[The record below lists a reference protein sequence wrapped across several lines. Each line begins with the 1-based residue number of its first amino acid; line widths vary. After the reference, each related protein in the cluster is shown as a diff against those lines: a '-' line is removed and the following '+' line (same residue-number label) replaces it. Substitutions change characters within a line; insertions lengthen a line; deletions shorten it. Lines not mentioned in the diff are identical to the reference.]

1 MLELLSS
8 ARDLLL
14 VVIGFGLVIVI
25 HEMGHFLAAR
35 WAGVRVDQFAV
46 GFGSAVCS
54 YRKGLGWRRGSTRK
68 EYEALPPER
77 RAENGGDVGATEYR
91 LNWFPLGGYVK
102 MLGQDDLHVSPL
114 AVAQRPDSYLAAPVH
129 KRMVII
135 SAGVIMNLILAA
147 VLFIFVFM
155 VGLRVESSVV
165 GEVLPGSAAASA
177 TPLDAS
183 HATGLEPGDR
193 IASINGKEIRSF
205 NDLALA
211 VAMARKGAPMAIR
224 VERDGRMVEFTAE
237 PKVTAA
243 TSLQDLGVIPAASG
257 QVLGAAGATPEALAR
272 ARQILDESGLKG
284 VEPGATLI
292 AINGAP
298 ASTAH
303 ELERAVLRA
312 AGAPVRATFR
322 QPSPDSAAST
332 GEAKTIETTIVARP
346 ALQTA
351 RVAIGEGAAATAWP
365 IAHLLGIGSPMR
377 VEAVAAQ
384 GLQSGLQAGDVI
396 ARVDTLD
403 WPDTASAI
411 AVIRA
416 HARKP
421 VDIVVLRDGAR
432 VALRPTVG
440 PGGTIGFS
448 AASATSGAGLRA
460 APTDAPMGVR
470 TSGPV
475 LRRHPSLA
483 APRAP
488 VATVATTPREPVAK
502 APASSESAAAS
513 PESEVA
519 RASLAAGA
527 ALAIPPGTVILAVN
541 GTEVSSFEHLR
552 EALGVA
558 TADAAST
565 GGGAG
570 AGGGAEVTLR
580 IALPI
585 ESAEGSPP
593 EETLVW
599 SLSPEAVGA
608 LHTLGWRSPVD
619 QGFFEIARTTLRA
632 KGPLSAVAMG
642 VRETNR
648 VMMTTY
654 LTFRRLVEGSV
665 KVEHLKGP
673 VGIAHLGTMV
683 ASQGTLHL
691 LFFLALISVNLAV
704 VNFLPFPIVDGGQFV
719 FLLVEAITRRPVS
732 AAIQSA
738 AIMAGVVVIGAVFLV
753 VTFNDV
759 TSLLGR

>member
-1 MLELLSS
+1 MLETLSS
-8 ARDLLL
+8 LRDLLL
-14 VVIGFGLVIVI
+14 VVLGFGLVIVI

-35 WAGVRVDQFAV
+35 WAGVRVEQFAV

-68 EYEALPPER
+68 VYEALPPER
-77 RAENGGDVGATEYR
+77 RAEAGGDVGATEYR

-135 SAGVIMNLILAA
+135 SAGVVMNLILAA
-147 VLFIFVFM
+147 ALFIFVFM

-177 TPLDAS
+177 TPVDAS
-183 HATGLEPGDR
+183 HGTGIEPGDR

-211 VAMARKGAPMAIR
+211 VAMARKAAPMAIS

-237 PKVTAA
+237 PKVNAV
-243 TSLQDLGVIPAASG
+243 TSLQDLGIIPAASG
-257 QVLGAAGATPEALAR
+257 QVLGAAGATAEALAR

-292 AINGAP
+292 AIEGAS

-303 ELERAVLRA
+303 ELERAILSA
-312 AGAPVRATFR
+312 TGAPVRATFR
-322 QPSPDSAAST
+322 QPSGDGRESA
-332 GEAKTIETTIVARP
+332 GEAKTIETTLVARP
-346 ALQTA
+346 ALQIA
-351 RVAIGEGAAATAWP
+351 RVALGEGAAATAWP
-365 IAHLLGIGSPMR
+365 ISHLLGIGSPMR
-377 VEAVAAQ
+377 VEAVVAR
-384 GLQSGLQAGDVI
+384 GLQSGLQPGDVI
-396 ARVDTLD
+396 ARVDALD

-421 VDIVVLRDGAR
+421 LDIVVLRDGAR

-440 PGGTIGFS
+440 PEGTIGFS
-448 AASATSGAGLRA
+448 AGSATIGAGLRA
-460 APTDAPMGVR
+460 APIDAPMGVR

-483 APRAP
+483 APRAAGAIA
-488 VATVATTPREPVAK
+488 ATAASESAAK
-502 APASSESAAAS
+502 ASASSESAS
-513 PESEVA
+513 PESEAA

-527 ALAIPPGTVILAVN
+527 SLAIPPGTVILAVG
-541 GTEVSSFEHLR
+541 GTEVSSFEELR
-552 EALGVA
+552 EALRVA
-558 TADAAST
+558 TADAVRS
-565 GGGAG
+565 GAG
-570 AGGGAEVTLR
+570 AEVPLR

-599 SLSPEAVGA
+599 SLSAEAVGA

-654 LTFRRLVEGSV
+654 LTFRRLIEGSV

-683 ASQGTLHL
+683 ASQGMLHL

-719 FLLVEAITRRPVS
+719 FLLVEAITRKPVS

-759 TSLLGR
+759 TSLIGK